1 MKNIFLILFVSGL
14 LASCASAPSSYN
26 SPNYTK
32 VSKIFELKSGM
43 TQGDIIN
50 TLGVEPF
57 DIYTNFEN
65 GYKVLLFKY
74 KQEYQK
80 VSAARQD
87 REENL
92 KSGNVYYKSGKESKD
107 LFIILDSKTD
117 RMITMVTSSGRGNS
131 AKRILKNSALLELVK
146 TDPKVQVNFSSG
158 GSGVELPA
166 ILGKKK

>member
-1 MKNIFLILFVSGL
+1 
-14 LASCASAPSSYN
+14 
-26 SPNYTK
+26 
-32 VSKIFELKSGM
+32 M

-50 TLGVEPF
+50 ALGVEPI

-80 VSAARQD
+80 VSAIRQD

-92 KSGNVYYKSGKESKD
+92 KSGNVYYKPGKESKD
-107 LFIILDSKTD
+107 LFIVLDSRTD
-117 RMITMVTSSGRGNS
+117 KMITMVTSSGRGNS
-131 AKRILKNSALLELVK
+131 AKRVLKNSALLELVK
-146 TDPKVQVNFSSG
+146 SDPTVQVNFSS
-158 GSGVELPA
+158 SGTGIEMPA